1 MISWHSGRA
10 SAVRQR
16 SRYRWRSMN
25 VVRRKPRLATRLI
38 KERGPV
44 STEVKGCGICFDGAL
59 WLPKSARA
67 WAHSWQNSS
76 AKGRSRMTARGRAS
90 LRFRALT
97 RFLSW
102 RNDMDSPLGLVAKG
116 QAGNFDFPAISAHF
130 RPFPPVTGGW
140 ACWGRVHRDNGS
152 GVYQELGRG
161 KCQVCFTTEHAER
174 RLTSKNSVVSA
185 SGPFHSWESALS
197 FRERVRVRAFPR
209 RKQPLMRRTPH
220 PNPPPCAGEGK

>member
-16 SRYRWRSMN
+16 SRYRWRSIK

-44 STEVKGCGICFDGAL
+44 STEVKDGGICFDGAL

-102 RNDMDSPLGLVAKG
+102 RNDMDSPLGLVAKA
-116 QAGNFDFPAISAHF
+116 QAGNFDFPAISAIFAHF
-130 RPFPPVTGGW
+130 RPFRVVGRFGGGFTGIM
-140 ACWGRVHRDNGS
+140 
-152 GVYQELGRG
+152 
-161 KCQVCFTTEHAER
+161 
-174 RLTSKNSVVSA
+174 VV
-185 SGPFHSWESALS
+185 GCTGSWEGASVRYVSPRSMQSAD
-197 FRERVRVRAFPR
+197 
-209 RKQPLMRRTPH
+209 
-220 PNPPPCAGEGK
+220 

>member
-1 MISWHSGRA
+1 MADQGRRQRMILWHSGRA
-10 SAVRQR
+10 STARQR
-16 SRYRWRSMN
+16 SRYRWRSMK
-25 VVRRKPRLATRLI
+25 VVRRKPWLATRLI

-44 STEVKGCGICFDGAL
+44 STEVKDGGICFDGAL

-102 RNDMDSPLGLVAKG
+102 RNDMDSPLRLVAKG

-130 RPFPPVTGGW
+130 RPFQVVGRCGGGFTGI
-140 ACWGRVHRDNGS
+140 
-152 GVYQELGRG
+152 QE
-161 KCQVCFTTEHAER
+161 
-174 RLTSKNSVVSA
+174 
-185 SGPFHSWESALS
+185 
-197 FRERVRVRAFPR
+197 
-209 RKQPLMRRTPH
+209 
-220 PNPPPCAGEGK
+220 